1 MKAWRVLRD
10 LSLGFLTFI
19 LDDTGVWVEYRDT
32 NSERNFWEYPKNNKP
47 HIFTPPRPL
56 GSGGVKIWGLLFFFK
71 KYKIG
76 NNDFTTILG
85 SVNVKNMTPTTIC
98 SSNPTENVLGGSIDH
113 TESSWTLNNT
123 PILLT
128 SGVDLIFGFQK
139 QIYHISD
146 IFKSGSLHDVARL
159 GSEFIG
165 LWFIFTKYINFLT
178 RHTHHVWPSYPTISW
193 VARSLIKRNWL
204 Y

>member
-1 MKAWRVLRD
+1 MTKN
-10 LSLGFLTFI
+10 I
-19 LDDTGVWVEYRDT
+19 K
-32 NSERNFWEYPKNNKP
+32 KNNKP

-113 TESSWTLNNT
+113 TESS
-123 PILLT
+123 
-128 SGVDLIFGFQK
+128 
-139 QIYHISD
+139 
-146 IFKSGSLHDVARL
+146 
-159 GSEFIG
+159 
-165 LWFIFTKYINFLT
+165 
-178 RHTHHVWPSYPTISW
+178 
-193 VARSLIKRNWL
+193 
-204 Y
+204 

>member
-1 MKAWRVLRD
+1 MKVWRVLRD

-76 NNDFTTILG
+76 NNDFTTILV
-85 SVNVKNMTPTTIC
+85 SVNVQNMTPTTIC
-98 SSNPTENVLGGSIDH
+98 PSNPTENVLGGSIDH

-123 PILLT
+123 SILLT
-128 SGVDLIFGFQK
+128 SDVDLIFGFQK

-146 IFKSGSLHDVARL
+146 IFQKWISTWNSGLRIRIHRIVTYIYEIHQFFDETYSSCVTFIPYYQL
-159 GSEFIG
+159 GS
-165 LWFIFTKYINFLT
+165 
-178 RHTHHVWPSYPTISW
+178 
-193 VARSLIKRNWL
+193 
-204 Y
+204 